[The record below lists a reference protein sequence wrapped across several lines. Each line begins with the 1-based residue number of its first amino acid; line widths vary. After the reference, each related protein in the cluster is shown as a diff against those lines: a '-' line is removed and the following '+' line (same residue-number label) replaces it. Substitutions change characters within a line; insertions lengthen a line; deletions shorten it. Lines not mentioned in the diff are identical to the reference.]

1 MTRRV
6 VAAVLS
12 LAVAGSLLA
21 GCQRHVRT
29 GRRVI
34 VLGFDGVDYQ
44 LTRDLIAAGRMPN
57 FEKLA
62 RSGGFAPL
70 ASSIPP
76 QSPVAWSTFITGL
89 DPGRH
94 GIFDFIHR
102 DPTTMVPF
110 DSASRIDSGG
120 WTVKIG
126 KWQFP
131 LQGGSVELLRRGEP
145 FWDLLEERGIETTI
159 IRMPANFPPSGT
171 ATRELSGMGTPDM
184 LGTLGTFAF
193 FTSEPFAFGGRTL
206 AGGTVVPVDVAEGAV
221 RSAIEGP
228 GNPFL
233 IEPTK
238 TRAEFTAYLDTDR
251 RFAKLVVG
259 GEERL
264 LQVGEWS
271 DWVPVSLELLPLQ
284 ELSGVCRFYLKS
296 LQPYFELY
304 VSPIQIDP
312 LGPALPISTPD
323 TYATELARATGR
335 FYTQGMPADTKSLR
349 TGVLSA
355 REFLAQARITGDENE
370 RQFRH
375 VLDGFDDGLLFYYFG
390 NVDQVSHM
398 MWRATDP
405 QHPAYREA
413 DRQFEHVV
421 AELYEG
427 LDRIVGE
434 VASRL
439 GPDDLLVVMSDH
451 GFTSWRRSFHLNSW
465 LRDRGYLTVRNPN
478 LADADDPGQ
487 YTNVDWSRTRAYGLG
502 LNGLYINLR
511 GREAH
516 GIVEPR
522 DRAALAE
529 EIAAA
534 LTSILD
540 PTTGLP
546 AVDKVFRREAVYK
559 VESSLDLAPDLI
571 VGYTKGMRGSDE
583 SALGALPRAVITDN
597 ADPWGGDHCM
607 NPEAVPGILLSSRP
621 LKKPAQSLQV
631 LAAAILAEFGIDR
644 FPRED

>member
-1 MTRRV
+1 MRHI
-6 VAAVLS
+6 AAILLS
-12 LAVAGSLLA
+12 LAVAGTLV
-21 GCQRHVRT
+21 GCGQRHVRT

-44 LTRDLIAAGRMPN
+44 LTRDLIAAGRLPN
-57 FEKLA
+57 FERLA
-62 RSGGFAPL
+62 KSGGFTPL

-94 GIFDFIHR
+94 AIFDFIHR

-110 DSASRIDSGG
+110 ESTSRTQGGG
-120 WTVKIG
+120 WSVKIG
-126 KWQFP
+126 RWQFP

-145 FWDLLEERGIETTI
+145 FWDLLEERGVETTI

-184 LGTLGTFAF
+184 IGTLGTFTF
-193 FTSEPFAFGGRTL
+193 FTSEPFAFGGKTL
-206 AGGTVVPVDVAEGAV
+206 AGGIVVPVDVADGAV

-228 GNPFL
+228 DNPFL

-238 TRAEFTAYLDTDR
+238 TRAEFAAYIDTER
-251 RFAKLVVG
+251 RFAKLVIG
-259 GEERL
+259 SEERL
-264 LQVGEWS
+264 LAVGEWS
-271 DWVPVSLELLPLQ
+271 DWVPVELDLIPTQQIAGL
-284 ELSGVCRFYLKS
+284 CRFYLKS

-323 TYATELARATGR
+323 AYATDLARATGR

-355 REFLAQARITGDENE
+355 QEFLAQARLTADENE
-370 RQFRH
+370 RQFRY
-375 VLDGFDDGLLFYYFG
+375 VLDRFDDGLLFYYFG

-405 QHPAYREA
+405 EHPAYSEA

-434 VASRL
+434 AASRL

-478 LADADDPGQ
+478 LADADDVGQ
-487 YTNVDWSRTRAYGLG
+487 FTNVDWSRTRAYGLG

-511 GREAH
+511 GREAQ
-516 GIVEPR
+516 GIVDPR
-522 DRAALAE
+522 DRDALAE

-534 LTSILD
+534 LTSTLD
-540 PTTGLP
+540 PTTGRP

-571 VGYTKGMRGSDE
+571 VGYTKGTRGSDE
-583 SALGALPRAVITDN
+583 SALGALPRAILTDN

-607 NPEAVPGILLSSRP
+607 NPDAVPGILLSSRP
-621 LKKPAQSLQV
+621 LKKTAASLQV
-631 LAAAILAEFGIDR
+631 LAASILAEFDIDR
-644 FPRED
+644 FPRKE